1 MLTLLPFVLNLLIA
15 QDMVV
20 RVYVPSWEEL
30 QKISG
35 KPLEIAAG
43 RSGEWFDLVVDRNGL
58 DQVIASGLP
67 YEVTAYSLELEKEEV
82 RGSYLNYTQ
91 IVDSLRHLAQNY
103 PALCKMD
110 SLPLRTYEGRW
121 IYGVKISDNVN
132 LDEFEPNFTIDGC
145 HHSREWAT
153 PQAVLFFADSMLR
166 SYNTV
171 PEIAE
176 IINTTQIYCFPVIN
190 VDGYVYDWQYYQG
203 GWRKN
208 REPFGGGVGT
218 DCNRNYSGACN
229 GEVDGYWGAADEAQ
243 VSHYPS
249 DQTFCGAYG
258 FSGDEVRAYAMYI
271 RQHNIT
277 TGFSLHS
284 YGEQVM
290 WPWGYKAGGTP
301 DATLYT
307 AKGNYMAGIMQRVG
321 GGTYTPGQSYNNP
334 YPTCGNARDWVYG
347 YNHYVNGLS
356 SLFYGAEIGTAFYEP
371 VANLDFISRQVF
383 KAAKYLAGFS
393 DSLIL
398 VAEGVVSPPQIHPLD
413 TVSPNFTLIWHPE
426 NTYDNHPTQWE
437 LVELSNPSI
446 IEDNLESG
454 SGRWV
459 LQGFSLS
466 TAQHHSGSYSLFSGN
481 TNNMNSVVQTLHPYL
496 VQSGDSLTFWCYYN
510 LENNYDVAVAE
521 LSENT
526 KEWFNL
532 DTTRFT
538 GTQTSW
544 VRKAYSLANW
554 VGKSVY
560 FRFRSMTDGNTLNGG
575 FYVDDIRPVCLFG
588 NINVIA
594 NNITDT
600 TYTFTNHAVGEYYY
614 YVRGYNTA
622 WGWGDYSCLEK
633 LSVSQIGVS
642 EKREQEKE
650 NEFSFL
656 VYPNPFKNHLTIKFE
671 IRNPKSQANSNS
683 QFSNDNVGQGFSLAE
698 VVSSQYPVVSIKI
711 YDISGRLVKSFNHL
725 AANHPPRNL
734 ADGGIQPFNRVVW
747 HGDDDLGRRLPS
759 GVYFVRLEVGD
770 YKQIEKVILLR

>member
-1 MLTLLPFVLNLLIA
+1 MFLLASFVLSFIIG
-15 QDMVV
+15 QDMIV
-20 RVYVPSWEEL
+20 RVYVPDWKEL
-30 QKISG
+30 QKIPG
-35 KPLEIAAG
+35 KPMEIAAG
-43 RSGEWFDLVVDRNGL
+43 IYGEWYDLVVDREGL
-58 DQVIASGLP
+58 DRVIASGIP
-67 YEVTAYSLELEKEEV
+67 YEVTIYSLELEKEKV
-82 RGSYLNYTQ
+82 RGSYLNYNQ
-91 IVDSLRHLAQNY
+91 ITDSLRHLAQNY

-121 IYGVKISDNVN
+121 IYGVKISDNVHI
-132 LDEFEPNFTIDGC
+132 DEFEPNFTLDGC

-166 SYNTV
+166 SYSTV

-208 REPFGGGVGT
+208 REPFGGAIGT

-229 GEVDGYWGAADEAQ
+229 GEVDGYWGAADESQ

-249 DQTFCGAYG
+249 GQTFCGAYA

-290 WPWGYKAGGTP
+290 WPWGYKGQGTP
-301 DATLYT
+301 DSLLYNT
-307 AKGNYMAGIMQRVG
+307 KGVYMAGLMQRVG
-321 GGTYTPGQSYNNP
+321 GGAYTPGQSYSNP

-371 VANLDFISRQVF
+371 IGNLDFISRQVF
-383 KAAKYLAGFS
+383 KSSKYLAGFS

-398 VAEGVVSPPQIHPLD
+398 VAEGVVAPPVIYNKD
-413 TVSPNFTLIWHPE
+413 TVAQNFTLAWHAKNP
-426 NTYDNHPTQWE
+426 YDNHPINWE
-437 LVELSNPSI
+437 LVELSNPTV

-466 TAQHHSGSYSLFSGN
+466 TVQHHSGSYSFFSGN
-481 TNNMNSVVQTLHPYL
+481 TNNMNSAVRTLHPYL
-496 VQSGDSLTFWCYYN
+496 VQPGDSVTFWCYYN
-510 LENNYDVAVAE
+510 LENNYDVAVVE
-521 LSENT
+521 VSENT

-538 GTQTSW
+538 GTQTTW
-544 VRKAYSLANW
+544 TRKAYSLANW
-554 VGKSVY
+554 VGKSIY
-560 FRFRSMTDGNTLNGG
+560 IRFRSMTDGNTLNGG

-588 NINVIA
+588 NVTTISNS
-594 NNITDT
+594 ITDT
-600 TYTFTNHAVGEYYY
+600 TYTFANHPAGEFYY
-614 YVRGYNTA
+614 YVRGYNTT

-633 LSVSQIGVS
+633 VYVSQVGVS
-642 EKREQEKE
+642 ERVKE
-650 NEFSFL
+650 INDIESGL
-656 VYPNPFKNHLTIKFE
+656 LIYPNPFVEKTN
-671 IRNPKSQANSNS
+671 IRFMIHYVEYTMGGSPES
-683 QFSNDNVGQGFSLAE
+683 G
-698 VVSSQYPVVSIKI
+698 VSIRI
-711 YDISGRLVKSFNHL
+711 YDLTGRLVKSFK
-725 AANHPPRNL
+725 PVSSIKQQIS
-734 ADGGIQPFNRVVW
+734 DIVW
-747 HGDDDLGRRLPS
+747 PGDDDSGRKLPR
-759 GVYFVRLEVGD
+759 GVYFVRLDAGD
-770 YKQIEKVILLR
+770 FTLVERVVLLR